1 MGIFG
6 VQNEDGDV
14 TKMGTRVA
22 ISLCQ
27 GRVRWES
34 MFCIY
39 YVAGLLEYVDPTNMC
54 GTCALRGWL
63 YTPKIGHVISCVWEK
78 ENVGS

>member
-27 GRVRWES
+27 GRVR
-34 MFCIY
+34 
-39 YVAGLLEYVDPTNMC
+39 
-54 GTCALRGWL
+54 
-63 YTPKIGHVISCVWEK
+63 
-78 ENVGS
+78 